1 MSEIHSVEREELMAY
16 LDGELSA
23 VRAVE
28 VAAHVE
34 GCPECRQFAAELGD
48 VSQSLR
54 AWDVEPADAGM
65 PARVAGALREQSGKA
80 RKRPWISRYAWAL
93 GLAVCSLVLFVTWP
107 HAHFMRVPGMH
118 AKPFRQQA
126 ATPARSPMIERRAQ
140 MVLTASD
147 FDNARAGL
155 ELIVR
160 RHAGYIDAMNV
171 NSAAASRGLDAMVR
185 VPVDQLDAVLKEL
198 KSLGRVEQ
206 ESQSGEDVTKQ
217 FVDLEARLANA
228 RNTEKRLTDLLRQR
242 TGTLSDV
249 LEVERELSRVRGEIE
264 QMEAQRKN
272 IANLVAYATVDLKI
286 MEQYKAQLGGAPES
300 TLMRFRN
307 AGVEGFR
314 TAISG
319 FVSVLLLLISYG
331 PALVLWTLVL
341 YFPVRFA
348 WRKLSRSGAQL

>member
-23 VRAVE
+23 ERTVA

-34 GCPECRQFAAELGD
+34 GCPECQQFAAELGD
-48 VSQSLR
+48 VSHRLR
-54 AWDVEPADAGM
+54 AWAVEPADAGM
-65 PARVAGALREQSGKA
+65 PGRVAVALRERPAKA
-80 RKRPWISRYAWAL
+80 QKRPWVSRYAWAI
-93 GLAVCSLVLFVTWP
+93 GLAGFFLVLLARWP
-107 HAHFMRVPGMH
+107 YAQH
-118 AKPFRQQA
+118 AKPFREQA
-126 ATPARSPMIERRAQ
+126 AVPARSSMVERRAQ
-140 MVLTASD
+140 MLLTASD

-160 RHAGYIDAMNV
+160 RHAGYIDSMRV

-198 KSLGRVEQ
+198 KSLGHVEQ

-228 RNTEKRLTDLLRQR
+228 RNTEKRLTELLRRR

-272 IANLVAYATVDLKI
+272 VANLVAYATVSVKI

-319 FVSVLLLLISYG
+319 LVSVLLLLISYG
-331 PALVLWTLVL
+331 PALVLWVL
-341 YFPVRFA
+341 ILFFPVRFA
-348 WRKLSRSGAQL
+348 WRKFSRTGAQS